1 MAIKIFVTLFLKILQ
16 IMKMLLHG
24 KQDLTSSDLKWLFF
38 YQRYFLEIIFFFD
51 VKFITFT
58 AIIVKLYYDSCTIF
72 LTIFL
77 NLSSDY
83 LSVTNDLTGLIFRND
98 MSENMKDL
106 TMTNKVQNLM
116 IAPIEGIK

>member
-1 MAIKIFVTLFLKILQ
+1 
-16 IMKMLLHG
+16 MKMPLHG

-38 YQRYFLEIIFFFD
+38 LQRYFLEIIFFFD

-58 AIIVKLYYDSCTIF
+58 AIIVKLYYDLCTIF